1 MEGND
6 QVGSSSSFTAD
17 LFGTKEPTSSSKGT
31 FASLFPPASVVLG
44 RKSSS
49 SEIIGSWEKQSSV
62 NQRWINNQ
70 GTEGAN
76 CNIPNKGRSSIFQ
89 EEKAE
94 PCHLS
99 SSLYYGGQ
107 DNYYYSPSNQSNG
120 SYPIIKKDAGEGDS
134 NGNSPNDASRG
145 NWWQGSLYY

>member
-6 QVGSSSSFTAD
+6 QVGSSSSSFTD
-17 LFGTKEPTSSSKGT
+17 LFGAKEPKLSSKGT
-31 FASLFPPASVVLG
+31 TFASMFPPPSVVLSCINSILVMDALCMVLG

-49 SEIIGSWEKQSSV
+49 SEVIGSWEKQSSV
-62 NQRWINNQ
+62 NQRWFNNQ

-89 EEKAE
+89 EERAE

-107 DNYYYSPSNQSNG
+107 DNYSHSLSNQSNQ
-120 SYPIIKKDAGEGDS
+120 SYSYLIIKKEG
-134 NGNSPNDASRG
+134 G
-145 NWWQGSLYY
+145 

>member
-6 QVGSSSSFTAD
+6 QVGSSSSSFTD
-17 LFGTKEPTSSSKGT
+17 LFGAKEPKLSSKGT
-31 FASLFPPASVVLG
+31 TFASMFPPPSVVLG

-49 SEIIGSWEKQSSV
+49 SEVIGSWEKQSSV
-62 NQRWINNQ
+62 NQRWFNNQ

-89 EEKAE
+89 EERAE

-107 DNYYYSPSNQSNG
+107 DNYSHSLSNQSNQ
-120 SYPIIKKDAGEGDS
+120 SYSYLIIKKEG
-134 NGNSPNDASRG
+134 G
-145 NWWQGSLYY
+145 